1 MGPALIEDRTAGGTG
16 RVFIARRH
24 DIVREILATDTIFS
38 LRHYDDR
45 LDQIANGA
53 RYFVS
58 DDQPGRDRRLVKL
71 AAAQAYVEKLIGA
84 GPIPRG
90 APYLDWIAAIARD
103 EAQRA
108 AAILH
113 QRQGPPQ
120 PFNFIRDYVFI
131 VTYRAA
137 ARVFGVAMPERMPL
151 LVLIYMLL
159 RTLVADRSWPHPSGQ
174 STAATTLVALMHAPF
189 GFVFNPGRNSNYIL
203 KLIARA
209 SAEKCLSIINSA
221 IDRPDL
227 APPASLLAALLADAP
242 PPAGQDRADIRSILF
257 EFAGAI
263 GLIASRTTADI
274 AALLTK
280 PEAASSVGIDWAT
293 VAARLR
299 TSTAGDSH
307 AIMNEL
313 VRLTANT
320 KLSRTVRTGV
330 DFHGIALDAD
340 DWIILDIAAASRD
353 PHVFASPDRFNP
365 DPARPIIAFGPTD
378 GKHACYGQFIARTL
392 IREMI
397 LVADEWFEP
406 CPGTALEVLGELPD
420 AMAWRCRPQRRDFI
434 CATEVAR
441 ASAAF

>member
-1 MGPALIEDRTAGGTG
+1 MAPALIEDKTQGSSG

-24 DIVREILATDTIFS
+24 DIVREILETDTIFS

-58 DDQPGRDRRLVKL
+58 DDQTGRDRRLAKL
-71 AAAQAYVEKLIGA
+71 AAAQARVEKIIGA
-84 GPIPRG
+84 GPIPLG
-90 APYLDWIAAIARD
+90 APYLEWVAAIACD
-103 EAQRA
+103 EARRA

-113 QRQGPPQ
+113 KRQGPPQ

-137 ARVFGVAMPERMPL
+137 ARIFGVVMPERLPPL
-151 LVLIYMLL
+151 VWVYMLT
-159 RTLVADRSWPHPSGQ
+159 RTLVFGRNWPHPSGQ
-174 STAATTLVALMHAPF
+174 SAAATTLLALMHAPF
-189 GFVFNPGRNSNYIL
+189 GFVFNPGRDSPWVL
-203 KLIARA
+203 KLCARV
-209 SAEKCLSIINSA
+209 SAAKCLSIIDAA

-227 APPASLLAALLADAP
+227 APPESLLAALLAETP
-242 PPAGQDRADIRSILF
+242 QPKGQDRRDVRSILF

-263 GLIASRTTADI
+263 SLIASRTMGDI

-280 PEAASSVGIDWAT
+280 PDAQASLGIDWPMLT
-293 VAARLR
+293 ARLR
-299 TSTAGDSH
+299 MCSPDESH
-307 AIMNEL
+307 AIINEL

-320 KLSRTVRTGV
+320 QLARTVREQV
-330 DFHGIALDAD
+330 NFHGIALKAG
-340 DWIILDIAAASRD
+340 DWIVLDIAAATRD
-353 PHVFASPDRFNP
+353 PDAFPDPDRFKP
-365 DPARPIIAFGPTD
+365 DPKRPVIAFGPTD

-406 CPGTALEVLGELPD
+406 CPGTALEKFAELPD
-420 AMAWRCRPQRRDFI
+420 AMEWRCRPQRRDFN
-434 CATEVAR
+434 CATEIAA